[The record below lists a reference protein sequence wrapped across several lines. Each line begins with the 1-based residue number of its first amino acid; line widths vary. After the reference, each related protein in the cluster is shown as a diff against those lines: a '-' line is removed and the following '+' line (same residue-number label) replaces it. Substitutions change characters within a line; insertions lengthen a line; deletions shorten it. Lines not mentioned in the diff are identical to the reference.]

1 MDQSHR
7 LHQLSIKTSTLNKNP
22 YAKKKQYSINKNIQR
37 CAIVSSSSFI
47 YASKSA
53 YFFRTLTAVL
63 CAGRT
68 DFISVFTSH
77 AVIIL
82 FVDCNTFAYISAYL
96 SMASLTKPKVDN
108 SNIITLIPD

>member
-37 CAIVSSSSFI
+37 CAIVSSSTFI

-53 YFFRTLTAVL
+53 YFFHTLTAVL
-63 CAGRT
+63 CTGRT

-96 SMASLTKPKVDN
+96 SMVSLTKLKVDN